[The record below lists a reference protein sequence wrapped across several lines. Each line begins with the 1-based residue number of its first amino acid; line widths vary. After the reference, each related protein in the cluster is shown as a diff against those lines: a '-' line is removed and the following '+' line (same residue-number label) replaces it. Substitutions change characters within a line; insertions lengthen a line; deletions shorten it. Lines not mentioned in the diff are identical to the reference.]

1 MKQSIKQQR
10 AMEKALAWIASAG
23 GTVDIIEKVKE
34 ELPAVANNQQ
44 AVSRQLE
51 AVLLFLE
58 SPAKFTKKIC
68 KWCGESFGT
77 NYRYVSY
84 CCDNCRAKA
93 LQNQTG
99 IRYDF
104 SKPQEHRWGS
114 EMFPK
119 EPPLLIPHA
128 ALLALEAFFQSQTEI
143 HQSQSQSQSAVEEPL
158 DSDKQSILVHTSPQP
173 LPDPEDP
180 FGF

>member
-1 MKQSIKQQR
+1 
-10 AMEKALAWIASAG
+10 MEWAAAAG
-23 GTVDIIEKVKE
+23 APINVIEQIKE
-34 ELPAVANNQQ
+34 ELPALANNQL

-51 AVLLFLE
+51 AVLIFLE
-58 SPAKFTKKIC
+58 RPAKFTKKLC
-68 KWCGESFGT
+68 KHCGESFGT

-84 CCDNCRAKA
+84 CSDNCRAKA
-93 LQNQTG
+93 LQSQTG

-114 EMFPK
+114 ELFPK
-119 EPPLLIPHA
+119 EPPLLIPHS

-143 HQSQSQSQSAVEEPL
+143 HQRTGILQIPEKYLENIAEESDSLSKTSSAA
-158 DSDKQSILVHTSPQP
+158 HTNPQP
-173 LPDPEDP
+173 SLESEDP